1 MITFVS
7 QSRRMTMEQ
16 AGVSETKKKPKK
28 KPKKQLFCQSQ
39 ITAINLALEF
49 NIFFF
54 LPKFILHSMILFNQK
69 SLELYWLRF
78 LFFQNPVC
86 DQNMVINI
94 KTLIR
99 YGTIFF

>member
-16 AGVSETKKKPKK
+16 AGVSETKQKR
-28 KPKKQLFCQSQ
+28 QLFCQSQ

-54 LPKFILHSMILFNQK
+54 
-69 SLELYWLRF
+69 
-78 LFFQNPVC
+78 
-86 DQNMVINI
+86 
-94 KTLIR
+94 
-99 YGTIFF
+99 

>member
-16 AGVSETKKKPKK
+16 AGVSETKTQNKKNP
-28 KPKKQLFCQSQ
+28 KQLFCQSQ

-49 NIFFF
+49 YIFFF
-54 LPKFILHSMILFNQK
+54 LPKFVLHSMILFNQK
-69 SLELYWLRF
+69 SLEVYWLRF

>member
-1 MITFVS
+1 MHKQKNESHREKGKNMITFVS
-7 QSRRMTMEQ
+7 HSRRMTMEQ

-54 LPKFILHSMILFNQK
+54 
-69 SLELYWLRF
+69 
-78 LFFQNPVC
+78 
-86 DQNMVINI
+86 
-94 KTLIR
+94 
-99 YGTIFF
+99 

>member
-16 AGVSETKKKPKK
+16 AGVSETKQKR
-28 KPKKQLFCQSQ
+28 QLFCQSQ

-54 LPKFILHSMILFNQK
+54 LLKFVLHSMILFNQK
-69 SLELYWLRF
+69 SHELYWRRF
-78 LFFQNPVC
+78 FFFQNPVC

-94 KTLIR
+94 KL
-99 YGTIFF
+99 